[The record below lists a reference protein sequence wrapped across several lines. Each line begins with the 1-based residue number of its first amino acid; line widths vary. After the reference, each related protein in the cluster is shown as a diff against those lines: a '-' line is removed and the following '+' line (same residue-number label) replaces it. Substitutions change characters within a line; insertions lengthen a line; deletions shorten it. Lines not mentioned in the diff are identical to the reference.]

1 MSLAKFRKVGTKTGS
16 GRFVVSEG
24 IAPAA
29 YLLPHQGLPTWYTDS
44 EDDRF
49 EIVIPKGTILS
60 VVADSV
66 GDARV
71 VPANGSSSSVTW
83 GDNAPDTWSPLAGA
97 TPAYASG
104 ATDTVAVG
112 ARSVPIGVAQYDL
125 YRPFDKGTSQ
135 GAGFI
140 THGYVEYPMVNGI
153 NDTVVIGDVVRADH
167 MGRPVK
173 AAVTDFLNSSSVY
186 SYLQVGKVIE
196 VEKFAT
202 NFDDG
207 LLSYM
212 QLPSDPGALKTV
224 FELTRSGTYS
234 GKLGIRS
241 NLDVTNVIGAFR
253 VNLTL

>member
-1 MSLAKFRKVGTKTGS
+1 MSLAKFRKVHAKTGA

-24 IAPAA
+24 VAPAA
-29 YLLPHQGLPTWYTDS
+29 YLLPHPGLPTWYLDS

-49 EIVIPKGTILS
+49 EIVLTKGTILS
-60 VVADSV
+60 VVADAN

-71 VPANGSSSSVTW
+71 VPANGTSSAVTW
-83 GDNAPDTWSPLAGA
+83 GDAMSGWNPLDGA
-97 TPAYASG
+97 TPSSTSG
-104 ATDTVAVG
+104 STDTIEVELRSIPVG
-112 ARSVPIGVAQYDL
+112 CAQYDL

-140 THGYVEYPMVNGI
+140 THGYVEYPMVDGVNA
-153 NDTVVIGDVVRADH
+153 DVTVGSLIKADH
-167 MGRPVK
+167 MGRPVALSK
-173 AAVTDFLNSSSVY
+173 SDAG
-186 SYLQVGKVIE
+186 SYPWLQVGKVVE

-234 GKLGIRS
+234 GKLGIRA
-241 NLDVTNVIGAFR
+241 NLDVNNVIGAFR